1 MQTTTDFC
9 PRQESGTLCY
19 RGEKK
24 KTEKSEATLEQGKE
38 KEPDLRDRFS
48 CGINTDASH
57 TRRSGVHSK
66 ALTSLTWRSIRC
78 WMYTGQALTFLHVK
92 RFISNP
98 WTNGRTLQQ
107 KQPSGRTS
115 QDTFSV
121 ILFCSFFGLL
131 SYPPCPV
138 EGVTHSFSSPRRH
151 QPVTRA
157 THLSLTPKI
166 CFLPL
171 LLAQSME
178 MAAQR
183 PSGSRW
189 EQTLHFLIPSAD
201 SQFKKK
207 KKEKSSPHPPSPSF
221 SLTYTASLLPDC
233 SLRKRKERGPKGS

>member
-24 KTEKSEATLEQGKE
+24 KTERSEATLEQGKE

-201 SQFKKK
+201 SQFLKKK
-207 KKEKSSPHPPSPSF
+207 GKKLPPPPI
-221 SLTYTASLLPDC
+221 T
-233 SLRKRKERGPKGS
+233 